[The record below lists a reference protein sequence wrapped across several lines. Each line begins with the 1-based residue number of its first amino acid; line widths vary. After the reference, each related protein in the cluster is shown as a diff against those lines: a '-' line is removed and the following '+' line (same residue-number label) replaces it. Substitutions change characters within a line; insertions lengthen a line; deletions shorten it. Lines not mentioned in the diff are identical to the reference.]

1 MLKTLDFLRFLI
13 IFAFNQQMKKI
24 PQFRFSPQL
33 VENCGKEVANFGK
46 MWEIVG
52 NSFFI

>member
-1 MLKTLDFLRFLI
+1 MKRSTLKTASI
-13 IFAFNQQMKKI
+13 A
-24 PQFRFSPQL
+24 QF
-33 VENCGKEVANFGK
+33 VGKCGKEVANFGK